1 MILYW
6 ERERMIP
13 RGCMFGVE
21 AAQKNHSNRDRE
33 TESGGAIVILIAGA
47 TGYVGRYLA
56 VDLHRR
62 GREVL
67 ALGRNRKVADFF
79 AGQGVPFQE
88 FDLLNDGDYARLP
101 AGPIEAIVNLAVC
114 LPEHEAP
121 IERFFDVNTKGNY
134 KLLEFART
142 HGVKRFVM
150 ASTHKVYYD
159 VYKPVIDE
167 TELPSFIGPHSPY
180 IISKLAAEHF
190 MQYYGKDF
198 GMDCIVLRLT
208 GVHGYGALMGFL
220 KKDGSYT
227 RTASE
232 WFIEHAV
239 KGEPIE
245 VWGDIGVKRDHVYI
259 KDVVRAFEAAIDAP
273 AGVKGIYNVS
283 SGVARSQYEDALAIA
298 KAFAGENGVSPV
310 VLRPEKPSLGRGYCY
325 SIEKIRR
332 ELGWEP
338 AYADLDRLYADY
350 RAEWQEKTF
359 HNYHWIKPEDKPVCF
374 D

>member
-1 MILYW
+1 M
-6 ERERMIP
+6 
-13 RGCMFGVE
+13 
-21 AAQKNHSNRDRE
+21 
-33 TESGGAIVILIAGA
+33 ILIAGA
-47 TGYVGRYLA
+47 TGYVGRYLC
-56 VDLHRR
+56 VDLHRQ

-67 ALGRNRKVADFF
+67 ALGRNRKVLAFF
-79 AGQGVPFQE
+79 REQGVPCME
-88 FDLLNDGDYARLP
+88 FDLLSDADYEKLP
-101 AGPIEAIVNLAVC
+101 AENVEAIVNLAVC

-121 IERFFDVNTKGNY
+121 VERFFDVHTKGNY
-134 KLLEFART
+134 KLLEFARK

-167 TELPSFIGPHSPY
+167 TELPNFIGPHSPY

-198 GMDCIVLRLT
+198 DMDCIVLRLT

-220 KKDGSYT
+220 QKDGSYT

-245 VWGDIGVKRDHVYI
+245 VWGDTGVKRDHVYI

-273 AGVKGIYNVS
+273 AGTRGIYNVS
-283 SGVARSQYEDALAIA
+283 SGVARSQYEDAVAIA
-298 KAFAGENGVSPV
+298 KAFAGENGVSEV
-310 VLRPEKPSLGRGYCY
+310 VLRPDKPSLARGYCY
-325 SIEKIRR
+325 SIEKIARDM
-332 ELGWEP
+332 GWKP
-338 AYADLDRLYADY
+338 AYADLDKLYADY
-350 RAEWQEKTF
+350 REEWQKKTF
-359 HNYHWIKPEDKPVCF
+359 HHYHYIKPEEKPVCF
-374 D
+374 E

>member
-1 MILYW
+1 MIL
-6 ERERMIP
+6 I
-13 RGCMFGVE
+13 F
-21 AAQKNHSNRDRE
+21 
-33 TESGGAIVILIAGA
+33 GA
-47 TGYVGRYLA
+47 TGYVGRYLS
-56 VDLHRR
+56 VDLKNK
-62 GREVL
+62 GRDVL
-67 ALGRNRKVADFF
+67 ALGRNAKVLAFF
-79 AGQGVPFQE
+79 AEQGVPAME
-88 FDLLNDGDYARLP
+88 FDLLNDADYAKLP
-101 AGPIEAIVNLAVC
+101 TSGVEAIVNLAVC

-134 KLLEFART
+134 KLLEYARKI
-142 HGVKRFVM
+142 GVSRFVM

-159 VYKPVIDE
+159 IYKPVIDE
-167 TELPSFIGPHSPY
+167 NELPCFIGPHSPY
-180 IISKLAAEHF
+180 IISKLAAENF

-245 VWGDIGVKRDHVYI
+245 VWGDTSVKRDHVYI

-273 AGVKGIYNVS
+273 KGVKGIYNVA
-283 SGVARSQYEDALAIA
+283 SGVARSQYEDAVAIA

-310 VLRPEKPSLGRGYCY
+310 VLCPEKASLGRGYCY

-332 ELGWEP
+332 DMGWEP
-338 AYADLDRLYADY
+338 AYADLDKLYADY
-350 RAEWQEKTF
+350 RNEWQRKVF
-359 HNYHWIKPEDKPVCF
+359 HHYHWIKPEDKPVCF